1 MPLSCFA
8 YTLCGLVKGAHV
20 RIAGV
25 SSCLGTHVRITGV
38 SSCLMIS
45 ASRLEKSGAD
55 NQSVQLLEHPCADNQ
70 SVQLLEIL
78 TLDQQRANACV
89 LRDICSALLPARG
102 ADLDFDVCWIR
113 PPVDWGG
120 G

>member
-1 MPLSCFA
+1 
-8 YTLCGLVKGAHV
+8 V

-45 ASRLEKSGAD
+45 ASRLEKSG
-55 NQSVQLLEHPCADNQ
+55 ADNQ

-120 G
+120 GLHP

>member
-1 MPLSCFA
+1 M
-8 YTLCGLVKGAHV
+8 

-45 ASRLEKSGAD
+45 ASRLEKSG
-55 NQSVQLLEHPCADNQ
+55 ADNQ